1 MLNQQPYNDTWKIK
15 LFQNTRVICSVRECQ
30 MVIDDIMNRKI
41 NTKSRTP
48 PSNSSK
54 NWPFTD
60 DKVIVGFD
68 CEGINLGVKGQL
80 TLLQIAT
87 MAGFAYVF
95 DLISCPQMIEAGLR
109 KILESPDVIKVDL
122 FHFLGRI
129 KINIVVYRSSTI
141 VATIQ

>member
-1 MLNQQPYNDTWKIK
+1 
-15 LFQNTRVICSVRECQ
+15 
-30 MVIDDIMNRKI
+30 MVVDDIMNRKI

-48 PSNSSK
+48 PSNPST

-129 KINIVVYRSSTI
+129 EINTISTLLFTDRPRLSQRFSEPVPSI
-141 VATIQ
+141 FDYPEQRL